1 MGISFKKFTLIFTVS
16 NMPAIFLYSYLGES
30 FDGSIINTVIIVI
43 TLIITG
49 VFSIKLWNEMKYKLI
64 KDN

>member
-1 MGISFKKFTLIFTVS
+1 
-16 NMPAIFLYSYLGES
+16 MPAIFLYSYLGES
-30 FDGSIINTVIIVI
+30 FDGSIINTVMIVI

-49 VFSIKLWNEMKYKLI
+49 VFSIKLLNEMKYKLI

>member
-1 MGISFKKFTLIFTVS
+1 
-16 NMPAIFLYSYLGES
+16 MPAIFLYSYLGES
-30 FDGSIINTVIIVI
+30 FDGSIINTVMIVI